1 MATFKDGYKAEAVR
15 GTNTIADFIELAT
28 YTYDKKMP
36 IEASFTAEY
45 NSLESVGSDLAITK
59 GNHPLDRVTVSE
71 IGINELP
78 FYWMFG
84 AEEDGTGDYTG
95 EKVIEFSGGDKPS
108 ISLYHWMNN
117 RAWVG
122 KGCVLNSLD
131 FDLNF
136 GKALTYKYSAKGMS
150 QEVSSTSL
158 TLTTPSTITT
168 YNGLS
173 VFTFNSA
180 TYDIANVGGKF
191 QQDLQPLIGTA
202 GYYQAITDTSK
213 ITGVIQVM
221 FKPDLDL
228 SALYTL
234 LALSSDTVHAFEFT
248 ISDTT
253 QPTAKYIRIE
263 GNALLYDIVIATN
276 KGEADQHV
284 GFFVLDGT
292 TKVCSKGG
300 ALT

>member
-1 MATFKDGYKAEAVR
+1 MTVYKDGYKAEAVR
-15 GTNTIADFIELAT
+15 GTNTLADFIELAT

-36 IEASFTAEY
+36 IEASFTTEY
-45 NSLESVGSDLAITK
+45 NSLESVGSDLTITK
-59 GNHPLDRVTVSE
+59 GNHPLDRVTVST
-71 IGINELP
+71 IGIDELP

-84 AEEDGTGDYTG
+84 AEEDGTGDYDG
-95 EKVIEFSGGDKPS
+95 EKVITFSGGDKPS
-108 ISLYHWMNN
+108 ISLYHLMNN

-131 FDLNF
+131 FDMNF
-136 GKALTYKYSAKGMS
+136 GKALTYKFSAKGMS
-150 QEVSSTSL
+150 QEISSTVL
-158 TLTTPSTITT
+158 TLGTPTTVTT

-173 VFTFNSA
+173 ALSFNSA
-180 TYDIANVGGKF
+180 SYDITTIGGKF
-191 QQDLQPLIGTA
+191 QQDLQPLLGQG

-213 ITGVIQVM
+213 ITGVLQVM

-234 LALSSDTVHAFEFT
+234 LALATDTVHAIEFT

-253 QPTAKYIRIE
+253 QPTTKYIRIE
-263 GNALLYDIVIATN
+263 GNALLYDIVIGTA
-276 KGEADQHV
+276 KGEPDQHV

-292 TKVCSKGG
+292 TKICSKGG